1 MSVFAQI
8 HEIVAQQPDQPEYW
22 SEYGLQ
28 TSIQLAQHMTES
40 DWACLRNSWMSASVI
55 WQYRVAN
62 LASYCASDR
71 AIPLLADMLRMSSDD
86 VYVRVLE
93 SLGEFKPNEVMRHL
107 SASDVNLMK
116 QMSSSLAGLNKS
128 AIDSVIRQLGV

>member
-1 MSVFAQI
+1 
-8 HEIVAQQPDQPEYW
+8 
-22 SEYGLQ
+22 
-28 TSIQLAQHMTES
+28 
-40 DWACLRNSWMSASVI
+40 
-55 WQYRVAN
+55 
-62 LASYCASDR
+62 
-71 AIPLLADMLRMSSDD
+71 MSSDD